1 MNMLERVD
9 AVERRSLHDE
19 LADRLRGLITGGT
32 LKPGEKVPEKEL
44 CERFGVS
51 RTPLREALK
60 VLASE
65 GMVTLTP
72 NRGASVSSLTM
83 KDLEDV
89 FPVMGALEALAG
101 EIACQEITD
110 REIARIRR
118 IHEEMV
124 EHYEDGDLGSYFR
137 RNREIHE
144 AILDATRN
152 ATLQTTYRTLSARIM
167 TARYM
172 ANMTTE
178 RWAQAVAEHE
188 DILVALE
195 ARDGPWLSR
204 LLKEH
209 LAHKLETVKDWLGTE
224 AVDA

>member
-1 MNMLERVD
+1 MNMLERVG

-19 LADRLRGLITGGT
+19 LADRLRGLITGGA

-44 CERFGVS
+44 CQRFGVS

-72 NRGASVSSLTM
+72 NRGASVSCLTI

-101 EIACQEITD
+101 EIACLEITD

-118 IHEEMV
+118 LHEEMV
-124 EHYEDGDLGSYFR
+124 EHYEDRELGPYFR
-137 RNREIHE
+137 CNREIHE

-152 ATLQTTYRTLSARIM
+152 LTLQTTYRTLSARIM

-172 ANMTTE
+172 ANMTSE

-188 DILVALE
+188 DILAALE
-195 ARDGPWLSR
+195 VRDGTRLSQ
-204 LLKEH
+204 LLKDH
-209 LAHKLETVKDWLGTE
+209 LTHKLDTVKEWLGNE